1 MLHHAAVI
9 PPSFNLPRRVC
20 GHHVARIIMS
30 SPTSRL
36 AWIDVLRGLAVVG
49 MIETHVIN
57 AFLDKSFDSARWLH
71 ELKCFDG
78 LIAPGFFWIAGYVQG
93 LAIRRQQRD
102 DKPVVTVQRLQRLG
116 LIALVGYFLHV
127 PWDYWM
133 KGDFSAESWRIL
145 LQTDVLQCLAASLVI
160 IMFIGQHKRT
170 WFDSMLLL
178 LAVMVV
184 GLSPCVAGWHTGFM
198 PLDAWLHHDTG
209 SLFPLFPWFAFAAA
223 GALASR
229 REPRA
234 VVCLPLGLAFI
245 IAGYVFAPQHFLYQ
259 HPAFFMERLGNLLI
273 IVWLVMRVSAWLAP
287 RWLQLAGR
295 ESLLVY
301 VAHLI
306 IIYSLPIGG
315 VPLNQRIGRTLSL
328 PAVLFVF
335 VALLTVCLGLAWLNE
350 RRKTRVKTVT
360 PA

>member
-1 MLHHAAVI
+1 
-9 PPSFNLPRRVC
+9 
-20 GHHVARIIMS
+20 MS
-30 SPTSRL
+30 SSTSRL

-57 AFLDKSFDSARWLH
+57 AFLDKSFDSARWMH
-71 ELKCFDG
+71 ELKYYDG

-93 LAIRRQQRD
+93 LAIRRLHRD
-102 DKPVVTVQRLQRLG
+102 DKTVVTLRRLQRLG
-116 LIALVGYFLHV
+116 LIALVSYLLHV
-127 PWDYWM
+127 PWNYWM
-133 KGDFSAESWRIL
+133 KGDFSAESWRIF

-160 IMFIGQHKRT
+160 IMFIGQLKRT
-170 WFDSMLLL
+170 WFDAVLFL
-178 LAVMVV
+178 LALIVV
-184 GLSPCVAGWHTGFM
+184 GLAPCAAGWHTGFM
-198 PLDAWLHHDTG
+198 PLDAWLHYETG

-229 REPRA
+229 CEPRA
-234 VVCLPLGLAFI
+234 VINLPLGMAFI
-245 IAGYVFAPQHFLYQ
+245 IAGYVFEPQHYLYQ
-259 HPAFFMERLGNLLI
+259 HPAFFVERLGYLLI
-273 IVWLVMRVSAWLAP
+273 IVWLVMRGSAWLAP

-315 VPLNQRIGRTLSL
+315 VPLDQRIGRTLSL
-328 PAVLFVF
+328 PAAALSF

-350 RRKTRVKTVT
+350 WRKARVTVKGAQINRT
-360 PA
+360 